1 MEPTRASGS
10 GEPRERLDSADGEEP
25 EMESLE
31 IIGQEMVPYAGGRR
45 PPRRMVEVVR
55 PLELTATPLKPGQGE
70 EELDP
75 EPPRRWPNGP
85 EGEPEAMK
93 PLFTPEQIREFNK
106 WDEKA
111 PLLRG
116 PRMDQP
122 RPAHL
127 PVESNLE
134 GDTPGGGQLRP
145 RYLPMGNPEPEGQM
159 MKMMAASPAPGV
171 DPVYLM
177 QMMQEL
183 MTRNQRLQHEVEVL
197 KKQGKETDADYGT
210 PESREKVNGMSTV
223 RDNQNHEPYGPTR
236 DPRMARAE
244 KADLELVVKK
254 EMLDEQDGG
263 ASERA
268 SDVAGFG
275 KDGHQIDVMLKL
287 MEGMQMMQKQ
297 LLEQKEKK
305 DTIETVKAGF
315 AELPR
320 LGPENGPI
328 DLGDWFTKNHPLM
341 SDLSDSSMEWW
352 DLLLKEAREWYEEY
366 MKEIPLNRVN
376 MVPKTPE
383 VLGLRKWSRLER
395 RAASL
400 IIQAVPETARDE
412 MIATN
417 TVSAYR
423 AICRLLVVYQ
433 PGGLGGA
440 QEFEKVA
447 QVEAAG
453 KRDELG
459 VARPHG
465 DDEGPQQDDSE
476 SGGDEPGADVP
487 DFPCPEHAAGGQR
500 ADAWNGAAVRGACL
514 GRTGTEQPGG

>member
-1 MEPTRASGS
+1 M
-10 GEPRERLDSADGEEP
+10 
-25 EMESLE
+25 
-31 IIGQEMVPYAGGRR
+31 
-45 PPRRMVEVVR
+45 VR

-85 EGEPEAMK
+85 EGEPEHIK
-93 PLFTPEQIREFNK
+93 PLFTPEQLREFNK

-122 RPAHL
+122 RPAHM
-127 PVESNLE
+127 E
-134 GDTPGGGQLRP
+134 
-145 RYLPMGNPEPEGQM
+145 NPEPEGQM
-159 MKMMAASPAPGV
+159 MKMMAAAQDTRTTPSAPGV
-171 DPVYLM
+171 DPDYLM

-210 PESREKVNGMSTV
+210 PESREKVNGTSTV

-236 DPRMARAE
+236 DHSNGKGGEGGLGAGGEKGNAR
-244 KADLELVVKK
+244 DG
-254 EMLDEQDGG
+254 QDGG

-268 SDVAGFG
+268 SDVAGSG
-275 KDGHQIDVMLKL
+275 KDGHQMDVMLKL

-305 DTIETVKAGF
+305 ETIETVKAGF

-320 LGPENGPI
+320 LGEFSPENGPI
-328 DLGDWFTKNHPLM
+328 DLGDWFTIIHPLM

-383 VLGLRKWSRLER
+383 VLGVRKWSRLER

-400 IIQAVPETARDE
+400 IIQAVPETVRDE

-417 TVSAYR
+417 TVSAYG
-423 AICRLLVVYQ
+423 AICRLLVE
-433 PGGLGGA
+433 PTLRGSR
-440 QEFEKVA
+440 
-447 QVEAAG
+447 
-453 KRDELG
+453 RDI
-459 VARPHG
+459 AR
-465 DDEGPQQDDSE
+465 
-476 SGGDEPGADVP
+476 
-487 DFPCPEHAAGGQR
+487 
-500 ADAWNGAAVRGACL
+500 
-514 GRTGTEQPGG
+514 